1 MAEGRDVADDA
12 MNRVSVAWER
22 SAGGELRLR
31 RALEAAN
38 IPTLLLVLH
47 HLTGE
52 GKWISDPYRP
62 ARGRPLDDNDTGG
75 LSPELQREVR
85 DAALDAVIAHRG
97 HNLNPVTPSPEH
109 VAEMLSCALAEEVP
123 AEYGELLSEEMG
135 FASRDVDFTDLEVP
149 KDFSV
154 AIIGAGLSGL
164 CMAIKLAAAGIR
176 FVILEKDDDIGGT
189 WLENVYP
196 GCGVDTPGH
205 LYTFSFAPNPE
216 LTRYFARR
224 AEVQSYLE
232 KLFTDYGIRSH
243 IRYRTEV
250 VQARYD
256 ATDQRWKLE
265 FRESDGA
272 HSTMAVNVLISAVG
286 MVNRPSVP
294 AIPGL
299 DGFDGPVMHTAA
311 WDPSVQLAGKRV
323 AVIGNGASAMQLVPS
338 IVDEA
343 AHVTVF
349 QRSKQWAVPHPNY
362 HRSVDEDVRIVMREV
377 PYYLQ
382 WYRLRSFWNFSDR
395 LHSSLQ
401 IDPEW
406 PHPERSVNAVNERH
420 RLFLTKYITE
430 QLGERTDLLADCLPD
445 YPPYGKRPLLDNKWY
460 RTMCRDDV
468 SVISAAVDRIEGNTV
483 VTASGDEVCADVIAL
498 ATGFK
503 VLQFLWPMEIVGRSG
518 LTLRE
523 QWGVDDARAYLGVTV
538 PDFPNF
544 FILNGPNTNAGHG
557 GSAIHATEFQ
567 VCYAM
572 QAIRHLLTGPTP
584 FIEVDREVFERYNA
598 ELDEALSHC
607 IWSHEGM
614 TTYYRNGAG
623 RIVVSSPWTYI
634 EYWNRM
640 REFAPAEYVDA
651 QAVAAS
657 AASGGS

>member
-1 MAEGRDVADDA
+1 MTDGNPTMVSRPTGHATTGAVQLRD
-12 MNRVSVAWER
+12 
-22 SAGGELRLR
+22 
-31 RALEAAN
+31 ALESAN

-47 HLTGE
+47 HLTGD

-62 ARGRPLDDNDTGG
+62 ARGRPLDDNDSGR
-75 LSPELQREVR
+75 LDPERQREVR
-85 DAALDAVIAHRG
+85 DAAFDAVMAYRQG
-97 HNLNPVTPSPEH
+97 RLVPSTPTPVH
-109 VAEMLSCALAEEVP
+109 VAEMLSCALAEDVP
-123 AEYGELLSEEMG
+123 AQYGELLAEEMG
-135 FASRDVDFTDLEVP
+135 FLSRDVDFSGVHVP
-149 KDFSV
+149 SSFSV
-154 AIIGAGLSGL
+154 LIIGTGLSGL
-164 CMAIKLAAAGIR
+164 CMAIKLAVAGIS
-176 FVILEKDDDIGGT
+176 FVIVEKDGDVGGT

-205 LYTFSFAPNPE
+205 LYTFSFAPNPD

-224 AEVQSYLE
+224 AEVQEYLE
-232 KLFTDYGIRSH
+232 KLFDQYDIRSR
-243 IRYRTEV
+243 IRFNTEV
-250 VQARYD
+250 VEARYN
-256 ATDQRWKLE
+256 TGGGQWE
-265 FRESDGA
+265 VVIREPGGRHISVSAG
-272 HSTMAVNVLISAVG
+272 VLISAVG
-286 MVNRPSVP
+286 MVNRPFVP

-299 DGFDGPVMHTAA
+299 EGFDGPVMHTAA
-311 WDPSVQLAGKRV
+311 WDPAVELAGKRV

-362 HRSVDEDVRIVMREV
+362 HRSVDEDVRAVMREV
-377 PYYLQ
+377 PFYLQ
-382 WYRLRSFWNFSDR
+382 WYRLRAFWNFSDR

-430 QLGERTDLLADCLPD
+430 ELGERTDLLGDCLPD

-460 RTMCRDDV
+460 RTMRREDV
-468 SVISAAVDRIEGNTV
+468 SLVSEAVDHIDGNTM
-483 VTASGDEVCADVIAL
+483 VTGSGKQVTADVIAL

-503 VLQFLWPMEIVGRSG
+503 VLQFLWPMDIIGRSG
-518 LTLRE
+518 RSLRE
-523 QWGVDDARAYLGVTV
+523 QWGDDDARAYLGISV

-567 VCYAM
+567 VRYVM
-572 QAIRHLLTGPTP
+572 QAIKHMLTEPTAV
-584 FIEVDREVFERYNA
+584 IEVDPDVFERYNA

-623 RIVVSSPWTYI
+623 RIVVSSPWKYVD
-634 EYWNRM
+634 YWNRT
-640 REFAPAEYVDA
+640 REFAPGDYVVPE
-651 QAVAAS
+651 AVEEPVVSTAA
-657 AASGGS
+657 AD